1 MFKIINDN
9 NVSLEAKGLYMYLTT
24 LSDDYPISDS
34 EIYKCGNDSKETIK
48 RTIQELIKTDYIV
61 KNTATNRDK
70 TVRVNVYT
78 VNYEE

>member
-48 RTIQELIKTDYIV
+48 RT
-61 KNTATNRDK
+61 
-70 TVRVNVYT
+70 
-78 VNYEE
+78 